1 MMKAIIAIKVPCRR
15 ESNFFFYGKKKNQDH
30 HAMLQ
35 FITSYISLRLFV
47 SSCLPYYPHT
57 LSFFSKCP
65 TVTRSLDLYQ
75 YNLIGCMT
83 IHASRSRVG
92 ERELKTEGVINCS
105 HMTL

>member
-1 MMKAIIAIKVPCRR
+1 MQTRDVF
-15 ESNFFFYGKKKNQDH
+15 NFFEKKKNQDH
-30 HAMLQ
+30 HVMLQ

-75 YNLIGCMT
+75 HQVIGSLT
-83 IHASRSRVG
+83 IHASRSRVR
-92 ERELKTEGVINCS
+92 EKELKTECVINCS